1 MTRHRFRLL
10 VSLFVL
16 LLGACS
22 EERSPEIKSASGLD
36 QFETLPGMRS
46 AHLPGLRD
54 ELAKLE
60 SERATAYQLTGNHPF
75 ILTALHATAENTDPA
90 NRRPSPPPVFAP
102 QLQSSLIKKLD
113 DLYPAGPL
121 EFSFNALRAA
131 IQLKDRYELQRQRIH
146 RIIADL
152 KHGFGIQ
159 LTQGMAADTSFTDVV
174 TIALRFDAIVAAEM
188 LYHDDLSGAIVI
200 LKEMTAS
207 IESLASEKHIVPR
220 IAAVHRRGEAL
231 RVMEA
236 IATHPKATLETHRR
250 LSALI
255 NDQLADWPTD
265 QAVWIG
271 ERAMGMQTYELIR
284 DGYLL
289 SILDDKE
296 RSRLKRE
303 VGLKRLGKQVAANLD
318 RDELFYLQSMRRAI
332 DACQR
337 PYYRRQRVFPDVENK
352 LESLSESLAY
362 PLVADL
368 ILWQDVQEGHRLQA
382 LDRARCEAWSIALAV
397 SVGAPDSPYIINP
410 LTGHRYIL
418 DPRPDKI
425 IVDGIDP
432 NHEVSPIIIPR
443 KSASPPRI

>member
-1 MTRHRFRLL
+1 
-10 VSLFVL
+10 
-16 LLGACS
+16 
-22 EERSPEIKSASGLD
+22 
-36 QFETLPGMRS
+36 
-46 AHLPGLRD
+46 
-54 ELAKLE
+54 
-60 SERATAYQLTGNHPF
+60 
-75 ILTALHATAENTDPA
+75 
-90 NRRPSPPPVFAP
+90 
-102 QLQSSLIKKLD
+102 
-113 DLYPAGPL
+113 
-121 EFSFNALRAA
+121 
-131 IQLKDRYELQRQRIH
+131 
-146 RIIADL
+146 
-152 KHGFGIQ
+152 
-159 LTQGMAADTSFTDVV
+159 
-174 TIALRFDAIVAAEM
+174 
-188 LYHDDLSGAIVI
+188 
-200 LKEMTAS
+200 
-207 IESLASEKHIVPR
+207 
-220 IAAVHRRGEAL
+220 
-231 RVMEA
+231 
-236 IATHPKATLETHRR
+236 
-250 LSALI
+250 
-255 NDQLADWPTD
+255 
-265 QAVWIG
+265 
-271 ERAMGMQTYELIR
+271 
-284 DGYLL
+284 
-289 SILDDKE
+289 LDDKE

-443 KSASPPRI
+443 KSASPPRT